1 MDFKKRTHTHT
12 CAQFPVQCCEWPAI
26 FICKLIPLTFSHVA
40 FPQEWLLVRVMCF
53 AEPFLFSLLFC
64 FSFCPLFLCV
74 CVCVCSGFEAKTCFL
89 SAALS
94 RKINHKRISR
104 AKFKLS
110 KRKNASVVNSDR
122 HSKCHFGIL
131 SASKLCVR
139 SHETQPLPRKHTL
152 EKPVKCIAIFLVYS
166 FPVRFLD

>member
-1 MDFKKRTHTHT
+1 M
-12 CAQFPVQCCEWPAI
+12 
-26 FICKLIPLTFSHVA
+26 
-40 FPQEWLLVRVMCF
+40 
-53 AEPFLFSLLFC
+53 
-64 FSFCPLFLCV
+64 
-74 CVCVCSGFEAKTCFL
+74 CSGFEAKTCFL